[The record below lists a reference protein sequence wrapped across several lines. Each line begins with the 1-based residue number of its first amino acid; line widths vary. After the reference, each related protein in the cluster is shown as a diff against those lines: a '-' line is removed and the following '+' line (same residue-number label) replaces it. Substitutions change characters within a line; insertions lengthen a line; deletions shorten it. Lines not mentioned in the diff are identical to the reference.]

1 MKKSEKLEDEL
12 PWFYRLVLK
21 LPFASQSLPENLQG
35 IFWAIIV
42 PIFIT
47 LEFFIAIFLLILFP
61 FPINIF
67 FASSIPMVIFLIFVK
82 VQLQRLINMWNAEV
96 KQKHFEWDLDKISKE
111 YFSLLKKKL
120 KENESESEEH
130 EKA

>member
-21 LPFASQSLPENLQG
+21 LPFPSQSLPENLQG

-67 FASSIPMVIFLIFVK
+67 FAGSIPAVIFLIFVK

-96 KQKHFEWDLDKISKE
+96 KQRHFKWDLDKISKE
-111 YFSLLKKKL
+111 YFSLLKK
-120 KENESESEEH
+120 NESESEKH